1 MEKTISNNRD
11 KHVQI
16 LSDKM
21 NDFSQELF
29 GIIQKNQ
36 ISILELKNKNNLNRH
51 SRVLDSSEEG
61 SSELEGGSEK
71 KNFFNLMHK

>member
-36 ISILELKNKNNLNRH
+36 ISILELKNKNNLNR
-51 SRVLDSSEEG
+51 
-61 SSELEGGSEK
+61 
-71 KNFFNLMHK
+71 

>member
-1 MEKTISNNRD
+1 MVSTLDSENEIKRKISQQKKTEQRSRYQNVEKTISNNRD

-29 GIIQKNQ
+29 GTIQKNQ
-36 ISILELKNKNNLNRH
+36 IAILELKNKNN
-51 SRVLDSSEEG
+51 
-61 SSELEGGSEK
+61 
-71 KNFFNLMHK
+71 